1 MSRRQVY
8 GTWGVLDQIGLESEI
23 LSQNG
28 GWNAMGKTNQTGIPN
43 LLSQG
48 PIMLVL
54 IWMVRRLMIPTE
66 NLATLHKQVQSSSS
80 EPTCESLGAFCL
92 LEGMG

>member
-1 MSRRQVY
+1 
-8 GTWGVLDQIGLESEI
+8 
-23 LSQNG
+23 
-28 GWNAMGKTNQTGIPN
+28 MGKTNQTGIPN

-48 PIMLVL
+48 PIMLVF

-66 NLATLHKQVQSSSS
+66 NLTTLHKQVQSSSS
-80 EPTCESLGAFCL
+80 EATCESLGAFCL